1 MKTIKILIAT
11 ILVLMTASSF
21 AQGKRDPF
29 VTVKYTDELNRFETL
44 VSNIHDRMGYY
55 HHVEPGLPVISL
67 TYYSDYTHISYD
79 NEPFLESWMTEPF
92 QESLSQPF
100 EANGLS
106 DELSDEL
113 TLENWMITPFETEG
127 LIPMEEWMTTSNWQ

>member
-1 MKTIKILIAT
+1 MKTIKILIAA

-21 AQGKRDPF
+21 AQGNSDPF
-29 VTVKYTDELNRFETL
+29 ISVKYTAELNRFETL
-44 VSNIHDRMGYY
+44 VSNIHDRIGHYS
-55 HHVEPGLPVISL
+55 HVEPSLPVISL

-100 EANGLS
+100 EADG
-106 DELSDEL
+106 LSDEL
-113 TLENWMITPFETEG
+113 TLENWMITPFETEV